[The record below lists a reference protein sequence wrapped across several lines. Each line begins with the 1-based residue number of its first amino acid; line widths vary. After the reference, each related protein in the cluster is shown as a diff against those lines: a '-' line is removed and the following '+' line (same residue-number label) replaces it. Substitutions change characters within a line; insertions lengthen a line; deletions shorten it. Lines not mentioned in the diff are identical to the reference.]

1 MSVSTQ
7 FHGNGGSNVNRYQA
21 GGLSAGL
28 GGNGFQFKGSN
39 PTNPQSM
46 TPTKNYTSYEAAAT
60 SYVVKSGDSLSAIQE
75 RGQKELL
82 KI

>member
-28 GGNGFQFKGSN
+28 GGMDFNSKVQ
-39 PTNPQSM
+39 TQLIH
-46 TPTKNYTSYEAAAT
+46 
-60 SYVVKSGDSLSAIQE
+60 SL
-75 RGQKELL
+75 
-82 KI
+82 